1 MTNLLPWT
9 TRTNDTP
16 RPSWPAPLPFLAST
30 RKKSMRVKSLVCTT
44 RWAMRWNQESW
55 NDWTESAEVFFYV
68 FFEVTDVW
76 HHRWCLMFVPVAPEN
91 QWVWKSMRENITI
104 LSNGLLGILQA
115 SLQDVLYRQNNQK
128 DPKRMTK
135 NISARLANVSILNSQ
150 NDQYFWFV
158 LGIQRHSNSTLLEEH
173 DRLEQA
179 SRSPGLGAS
188 DISDSNLETHLEHF
202 EKVISYPRFRK
213 VPFQNFLPF
222 LPPQRDF
229 HPQKSRSR
237 GLV

>member
-1 MTNLLPWT
+1 MNVESLTLTSIGPIINHTIPFYGIKICPKINVQWPTCCLERQK
-9 TRTNDTP
+9 RTTP
-16 RPSWPAPLPFLAST
+16 RPSWPAPFSAST

-55 NDWTESAEVFFYV
+55 NNWTESAEVFGNV

-76 HHRWCLMFVPVAPEN
+76 HHRWCLMFVQVALEN

-135 NISARLANVSILNSQ
+135 NISARLANISFLNSH
-150 NDQYFWFV
+150 NDQ
-158 LGIQRHSNSTLLEEH
+158 
-173 DRLEQA
+173 
-179 SRSPGLGAS
+179 
-188 DISDSNLETHLEHF
+188 
-202 EKVISYPRFRK
+202 
-213 VPFQNFLPF
+213 
-222 LPPQRDF
+222 
-229 HPQKSRSR
+229 
-237 GLV
+237 

>member
-30 RKKSMRVKSLVCTT
+30 RKKSTRVKSLVCTT

-55 NDWTESAEVFFYV
+55 NDWTESAEVF
-68 FFEVTDVW
+68 
-76 HHRWCLMFVPVAPEN
+76 LMVIWSYGCMTPPMVFVPVALEN

-213 VPFQNFLPF
+213 VPFENVLPF